1 MSDLTTHQQEK
12 FNEVM
17 YLINNR
23 ERRILLKGSAGVGK
37 TWLVHTIVQ
46 RLAKI
51 TKAKRIMCSA
61 PTHKAL
67 SVIRT
72 KVIVDDDVKFTTI
85 HSALHYRSITD
96 KKTGERVFKSC
107 PNANWP
113 PLNNIDYWIID
124 EASMIDSDMVKS
136 IEEYANKQKTTV
148 IFVGDG
154 TQINPVGEDD
164 SPVFHQEYPE
174 VELTEIIRQG
184 EGNPIITLSRN
195 IPKIWEKKSNLLGG
209 PEGEDIGYLYTKNLA
224 KIIEELAKVNGTDE
238 FKYIAW
244 TNKEVDK
251 INSLVRYRLYGD
263 HPAKIELEETIV
275 FDAPYKSYNTNETVK
290 VEELHKYTETIK
302 VVLADNHKEKV
313 TEEVKFVVYCV
324 NKDILILDDSSIP
337 TFKRYAAIMNKN
349 CKQNLLTF
357 EERNYFLNIFASFK
371 YNHALTI
378 HKSQGSTYKTTVLN
392 VKDINFNQNEKE
404 KQRLFYT
411 GVTRASNL
419 LILYNV

>member
-1 MSDLTTHQQEK
+1 MSNLTTHQQEK
-12 FNEVM
+12 LDEIF
-17 YLINNR
+17 YLIKNK
-23 ERRILLKGSAGVGK
+23 EKKILLKGSAGVGK

-46 RLAKI
+46 RLATI

-72 KVIVDDDVKFTTI
+72 KVIVDEVKFTTI

-113 PLNNIDYWIID
+113 PLNNIDYWVID

-136 IEEYANKQKTTV
+136 IEEYAIKQKTTV

-154 TQINPVGEDD
+154 KQINPVGEDD
-164 SPVFHQEYPE
+164 SPVFHQEYAE

-184 EGNPIITLSRN
+184 AGNPIITLSRN
-195 IPKIWEKKSNLLGG
+195 LSTIWEKKPNLLSG
-209 PEGEDIGYLYTKNLA
+209 PEGEDIGYLYTQNLA

-238 FKYIAW
+238 FKYLAW

-251 INSLVRYRLYGD
+251 INALVRFRLYGD
-263 HPAKIELEETIV
+263 YPAKIELEETIV
-275 FDAPYKSYNTNETVK
+275 FDAPYKNYNTNEPVK
-290 VEELHKYTETIK
+290 VEELYKYTETMK
-302 VVLADNHKEKV
+302 VILTDNHKEKI

-324 NKDILILDDSSIP
+324 NKSILILDDSSIP

-357 EERNYFLNIFASFK
+357 EERNKFLSTFASFK
-371 YNHALTI
+371 YNHALTV

-392 VKDINFNQNEKE
+392 VRDISFNQNEKE

-411 GVTRASNL
+411 GITRASDL
-419 LILYNV
+419 LILYNL